1 MSVFFTLAVL
11 IVLLHGG
18 VSINVRYRYGE
29 EAERVEASD
38 GTGRISGVRD
48 RQNKDFVFGGLFHV
62 HSEDASASGGRCGGI
77 RDDQDLEAML
87 FAMDYLNSDDSV
99 LRGLEIGYDVRDT
112 CTSENVGLD
121 ETIDLILTGNDF
133 SAESCEMSANTTTVP
148 TLGIVGAAASRV
160 SIPVASLGRLFTK
173 PQISYAS
180 SSPLLSNRDRY
191 TFFFRTI
198 PPDTLQARAIIDLL
212 LYFNWTHISTI
223 YSRDQYGQP
232 GTDELKLLARQQGM
246 CIDLDEALENHFV
259 LKDYQAL
266 ANRLVNSDARVVVL
280 FTHEQNV
287 DLLLTAMKAEN
298 STEKHRFIWIGVDAW
313 AQSTTLLRSHSKLV
327 AGFYGLAPLAPIVDE
342 FDRYFSKLT
351 IDSNQ
356 RNPWF
361 DKMFASY
368 GECSLNESSANPCRR
383 NVSHMGLPREYVQS
397 NLVALTT
404 DAVYAFAH
412 ALQNFLTRN
421 CENPIRWDRI
431 TQTCAG
437 QKNELTGS
445 ALLGYIRNVSFA
457 SPTGNWVRFNENGSV
472 EGKYDILSYF
482 VSDDPRKGRTYSL
495 RNIGSWIESRN
506 ESLLWNIT
514 ETDLQFGIDEND
526 NIRYEPPSSQC
537 GKCRPGEYRREVV
550 SSCCGDCAPCLGQN
564 FSNASLSPSCTNCSI
579 FGDMWGNDPL
589 RGSNGCVPIEERFL
603 EFSHPWAIIIV
614 LIAIIGLIC
623 VTATAIIFGIYW
635 NTKIVKASGREQMI
649 MLMVGIV
656 LSFLQVFIYLAPPV
670 LGICVIQRIS
680 IWFCF
685 SLMFGAILVK
695 IIRVARIF
703 MNQGKVTH
711 VRFTEPYYQVLFTVL
726 VVLGQLVF
734 VVASIGSHIP
744 QVERPLRKNGNDF
757 PEIIITCRTDE
768 LVFLL
773 LSVIYESVIIITST
787 ILGVMSFKYPAN
799 FNEAKYISFCTFAL
813 LVIWLGFIP
822 SYIATQQ
829 TQEFQNAVIS
839 MATIMSAFAVLVCIF
854 GPKLFI
860 ILFRSKLNKGDPSSY
875 AGTFPSTL
883 TTTELG
889 SPSQKG
895 THTHTVASVQQSL
908 S

>member
-1 MSVFFTLAVL
+1 MSVFYTLAVL
-11 IVLLHGG
+11 VVLLHCG
-18 VSINVRYRYGE
+18 VSVNVNYHFWE
-29 EAERVEASD
+29 KPEWVNASD
-38 GTGRISGVRD
+38 GSGRISGVRD
-48 RQNKDFVFGGLFHV
+48 RRGKDFVLGGLFHI

-87 FAMDYLNSDDSV
+87 FAMDYLNSDESV
-99 LRGLEIGYDVRDT
+99 LPGLEIGYDLRDT

-133 SAESCEMSANTTTVP
+133 SAESCEISANATTVP

-160 SIPVASLGRLFTK
+160 SIPVASLGRLFNK

-198 PPDTLQARAIIDLL
+198 PPDTFQARAIIDLL
-212 LYFNWTHISTI
+212 LHFNWTHISTI

-232 GTDELKLLARQQGM
+232 GTDELKLLARQYGM

-259 LKDYQAL
+259 LRHYQDL

-287 DLLLTAMKAEN
+287 DLLLTAMAAEN
-298 STEKHRFIWIGVDAW
+298 STERHRFTWIGVDAW
-313 AQSTTLLRSHSKLV
+313 AQSLTLLQRHSEIV

-342 FDRYFSKLT
+342 FNRYYSRLT
-351 IDSNQ
+351 IDSNK

-361 DKMFASY
+361 KEIFASY
-368 GECSLNESSANPCRR
+368 GSCSLDKSSPNACQR
-383 NVSHMGLPREYVQS
+383 NVSQIDLPREYVQS

-412 ALQNFLTRN
+412 ALQNFLMEN
-421 CENPIRWDRI
+421 CNRPIKWNRI
-431 TQTCAG
+431 NQTCAG
-437 QKNELTGS
+437 QKNDLTGS
-445 ALLGYIRNVSFA
+445 ALLEYIKNVSFP
-457 SPTGNWVRFNENGSV
+457 SPTRNWVRFNENGSV
-472 EGKYDILSYF
+472 EGKYEILSYYAF
-482 VSDDPRKGRTYSL
+482 DNPSGRTYDL
-495 RNIGSWIESRN
+495 RTVGSWVESRMIGD
-506 ESLLWNIT
+506 ESVPLKIN
-514 ETDLQFGIDEND
+514 ETDLQFGIDEAG

-537 GKCRPGEYRREVV
+537 GKCRPGEYRREIV

-564 FSNASLSPSCTNCSI
+564 FSNAPLSPNCTNCSI
-579 FGDMWGNDPL
+579 FGDMWGNNPL
-589 RGSNGCVPIEERFL
+589 VGSNGCVPIQETFL
-603 EFSHPWAIIIV
+603 KFSHPWAIIIV
-614 LIAIIGLIC
+614 LTAIIGLIC
-623 VTATAIIFGIYW
+623 VTATAIIFGIHW
-635 NTKIVKASGREQMI
+635 NTKIVKASGREQMVT
-649 MLMVGIV
+649 LMVGIV

-670 LGICVIQRIS
+670 LGVCVIQRIS

-703 MNQGKVTH
+703 MNQGKATH

-726 VVLGQLVF
+726 IVLGQLVF
-734 VVASIGSHIP
+734 VVASIGSHVP
-744 QVERPLRKNGNDF
+744 QVERPLRTNGNDF
-757 PEIIITCRTDE
+757 PVIIITCNTDE

-773 LSVIYESVIIITST
+773 LSATYESVIIIAST
-787 ILGVMSFKYPAN
+787 ILGVLSFKYPAN

-822 SYIATQQ
+822 SYITTQQ

-860 ILFRSKLNKGDPSSY
+860 ILFRSKLNKEDPSSY
-875 AGTFPSTL
+875 AGAYPSTL

-895 THTHTVASVQQSL
+895 KLDTLLSV
-908 S
+908 